1 MVARTGD
8 RLEDLVPGLTGEVGN
23 TSSVEAE
30 EDLEAITIRVT
41 RTEDP

>member
-23 TSSVEAE
+23 TSSVE
-30 EDLEAITIRVT
+30 DLEAITIRVT